1 MSQEDRKEATSV
13 NKCVKSP
20 AGCGKE
26 IHYTSMSLLERKIYV
41 VTGQCSTCQ
50 KEKAHVTC

>member
-1 MSQEDRKEATSV
+1 MSQEDRKEATST

-26 IHYTSMSLLERKIYV
+26 VHYTSMSLLERKIYV